1 MIVKAGVTVTPL
13 RVKMLGEF
21 SISSG
26 LNQISD
32 SENRSHKIWALL
44 AYLLYH
50 RHRAIPQSELLD
62 LLWGESARGTNPT
75 GALKTTFHR
84 VRATLDRL
92 GPSAGHQ
99 LILSRDGGYI
109 WNPDISV
116 EVDVDDFERL
126 CTMEHTG
133 EEERLDNLLVALKM
147 YRGDFLSRQSSAAW
161 THPVSTCYHNLY
173 VQSLMEV
180 LPMLNERGRHQEIV
194 ELCQFAASVEPHH
207 EPIHQFWMRGLLN
220 LGKHEIAAAVYRELS
235 DRMYTHFG
243 VLPEEETRSL
253 HREAT
258 RMINDHAVTIE
269 TVLEQLEESNSPR
282 GAMICDYDFFLV
294 LCRSVARSMTRTGIA
309 THVVLMTVTGKDSPA
324 LATRSLLRVMDN
336 LEEQIRI
343 NLRRG
348 DSAARCSGSQFVLML
363 PQANYENSKMVSDR
377 IVRAFIRQY
386 PHSPAA
392 IQYTIHPLRPN

>member
-1 MIVKAGVTVTPL
+1 MTPL
-13 RVKMLGEF
+13 QIQMLGEF
-21 SISSG
+21 SLSSG
-26 LNQISD
+26 ANQISD

-50 RHRAIPQSELLD
+50 RHRTIPQAELLD
-62 LLWGESARGTNPT
+62 LLWGESSRGANPA

-84 VRATLDRL
+84 VRSTLDRL
-92 GPSAGHQ
+92 EPYAGHQ

-109 WNPDISV
+109 WNPDIPV
-116 EVDVDDFERL
+116 ALDIDDFERL
-126 CTMEHTG
+126 CNTEYAD
-133 EEERLDNLLVALKM
+133 EEERLANLLTALHM
-147 YRGDFLSRQSSAAW
+147 YRGDFLTRQSSAAW
-161 THPVSTCYHNLY
+161 TIPISAYYHNLC

-180 LPMLNERGRHQEIV
+180 LPLLIERGRNQEAGD
-194 ELCQFAASVEPHH
+194 LCQAATSIEPYH
-207 EPIHQFWMRGLLN
+207 EPIHRLWMRSLLN
-220 LGKHEIAAAVYRELS
+220 LGNHEQAAAVYRSLS
-235 DRMYTHFG
+235 DRMYTNFG

-253 HREAT
+253 YREAT

-269 TVLEQLEESNSPR
+269 TVLEQLEETNSPR
-282 GAMICDYDFFLV
+282 GALICEYDFFLV

-309 THVVLMTVTGKDSPA
+309 THMVLLSVTGKDNTT

-363 PQANYENSKMVSDR
+363 PQANYENSEMVSNR
-377 IVRAFIRQY
+377 IIRSFIRQY
-386 PHSPAA
+386 PHSPAT
-392 IQYTIHPLRPN
+392 IQYNIHPLQPNM

>member
-1 MIVKAGVTVTPL
+1 MTPL
-13 RVKMLGEF
+13 QIQMLGEF
-21 SISSG
+21 SLSSG
-26 LNQISD
+26 ANQISD

-50 RHRAIPQSELLD
+50 RRRTIPQAELLE
-62 LLWGESARGTNPT
+62 LLWGDSSQGANPT

-92 GPSAGHQ
+92 WPSAGHQ
-99 LILSRDGGYI
+99 LILNRDGGYI
-109 WNPDISV
+109 WNPDIPV
-116 EVDVDDFERL
+116 ALDIDDFERL
-126 CTMEHTG
+126 CNTEYAD
-133 EEERLDNLLVALKM
+133 EEERLANLLAALHM
-147 YRGDFLSRQSSAAW
+147 YRGDFLTRQSSAAW
-161 THPVSTCYHNLY
+161 TIPISAYYHNLY
-173 VQSLMEV
+173 VQSLMEA
-180 LPMLNERGRHQEIV
+180 LPLLMEGGRNQEAV
-194 ELCQFAASVEPHH
+194 DLCQTATSIEPYH
-207 EPIHQFWMRGLLN
+207 EAIHRYWMRALLN
-220 LGKHEIAAAVYRELS
+220 LGNHEKAAAVYRGLS
-235 DRMYTHFG
+235 DRMYTNFG

-253 HREAT
+253 YREAT

-269 TVLEQLEESNSPR
+269 TILEQLEESNSPR
-282 GAMICDYDFFLV
+282 GALICEYDFFLV

-309 THVVLMTVTGKDSPA
+309 THVVLLSVTGKDNST

-363 PQANYENSKMVSDR
+363 PQANYENSEMVCNR
-377 IVRAFIRQY
+377 IIRSFIRQY

-392 IQYTIHPLRPN
+392 IQYTIHPLQPNM